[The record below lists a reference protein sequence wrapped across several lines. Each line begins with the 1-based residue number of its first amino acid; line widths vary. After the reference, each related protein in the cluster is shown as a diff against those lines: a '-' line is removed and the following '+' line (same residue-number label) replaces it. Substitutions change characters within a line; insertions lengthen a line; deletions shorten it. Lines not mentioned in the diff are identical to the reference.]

1 MVGRFLRSRSSVR
14 QRIVLPA
21 VALCAVLLTACSTDA
36 PGGASS
42 SSSAA
47 GSSSADATS
56 AASAPA
62 TPATPATTAATTAMS
77 SETGSSV
84 SVTGSAAPS
93 ASASSAVSASSPA
106 VTASGSTGT
115 GAAGTV
121 EQLKLSGSALAAAK
135 AKAAGQ
141 TIGILA
147 PLSSEYLAN
156 VVAGAKAEAAVLG
169 FKTSVVDYQFDAA
182 KGVAGIENLTSQGVK
197 YIVAVLTDPPAM
209 LSAVKAAEAQ
219 GVTVIQFAG
228 DQVAKESSGYSVAI
242 DDKDLGTAAGTAA
255 AAIAKARGAVQ
266 IAILDYPSQP
276 NVVIRADAMEAAIK
290 AGAPEAKIV
299 GRATAG
305 TQEAGLTASES
316 LLQKYP
322 NLGGIVSV
330 NDAGGYGAVQA
341 FQGAGKN
348 AGNAFV
354 VGCDAESKARDLIR
368 KGGIFQATVDTQPG
382 VTGQAAVDVAGQ
394 LLSGGKV
401 AKYTT
406 VPVKTLTK

>member
-1 MVGRFLRSRSSVR
+1 MVGRLLRSRSSVR
-14 QRIVLPA
+14 RRIVRSA
-21 VALCAVLLTACSTDA
+21 VAMSVAVLLTACSTDA

-47 GSSSADATS
+47 GSSSADGTS

-62 TPATPATTAATTAMS
+62 TTAAIS
-77 SETGSSV
+77 SETASSASVAGSAGSSA
-84 SVTGSAAPS
+84 SGSA
-93 ASASSAVSASSPA
+93 AVSASSST
-106 VTASGSTGT
+106 VSASGSTGT

-135 AKAAGQ
+135 AKADGQ

-290 AGAPEAKIV
+290 AGAPQAKIV
-299 GRATAG
+299 GRATGG

-406 VPVKTLTK
+406 VPVKTVTK